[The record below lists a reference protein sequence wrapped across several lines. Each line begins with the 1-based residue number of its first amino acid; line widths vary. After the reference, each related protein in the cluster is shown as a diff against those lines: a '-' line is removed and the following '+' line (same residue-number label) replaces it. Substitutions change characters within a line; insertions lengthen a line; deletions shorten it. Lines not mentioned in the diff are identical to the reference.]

1 MGHGQR
7 RQADEDHP
15 HQHRFRVGL
24 IGKPP
29 QRQPPGTPSLAEPSP
44 NGPPIWMPQP
54 RSRTGNPVHPGKR
67 PESRSEKPAGRGAHH
82 EYDNSGGSQGNER
95 GNACN
100 YPAYRWLQNYPDSAG
115 RTKQEYLKFRIAKSS
130 GKGVYPIDIR

>member
-15 HQHRFRVGL
+15 ASAPVRGRPDRQTTTAPAARNPELGRTL
-24 IGKPP
+24 AEWAADLDAAAQKPNRKP
-29 QRQPPGTPSLAEPSP
+29 CPPGETAREPIREP
-44 NGPPIWMPQP
+44 GGKGP
-54 RSRTGNPVHPGKR
+54 
-67 PESRSEKPAGRGAHH
+67 HH

-130 GKGVYPIDIR
+130 GKNYFILS